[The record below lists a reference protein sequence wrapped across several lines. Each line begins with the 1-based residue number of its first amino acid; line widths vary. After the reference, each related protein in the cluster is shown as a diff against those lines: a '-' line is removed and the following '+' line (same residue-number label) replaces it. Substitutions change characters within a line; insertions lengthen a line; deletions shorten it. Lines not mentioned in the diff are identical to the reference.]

1 VKTCLLYPRT
11 VVSVSYDDKNPT
23 QIYRVLKHRAPL
35 VRGPIFLPRK
45 IAMDFFLC
53 GAILNL
59 KSVCPTAC
67 VGPLYEVWFIIS
79 PFRSILVHYVHY
91 YSISVHFSP
100 FWSISV
106 HFGDY
111 TSPKN
116 VVYVKSR
123 FILIKFHII
132 FA

>member
-1 VKTCLLYPRT
+1 MKTCLLYPRT
-11 VVSVSYDDKNPT
+11 VVSVSYDDKIPT

-35 VRGPIFLPRK
+35 VRGPIFLPKK

-59 KSVCPTAC
+59 KSLCPTAC
-67 VGPLYEVWFIIS
+67 VGPPYEVWFIIS
-79 PFRSILVHYVHY
+79 PFRSILVHYVSTSVHY
-91 YSISVHFSP
+91 Y
-100 FWSISV
+100 SISV